1 MISMQAVIIHLSLSV
16 TLSGLETHGYQSA
29 LSLSDTIAGKWLQ
42 EAEELLASEE
52 GDKVHLIAKY

>member
-16 TLSGLETHGYQSA
+16 TLSGLGTHGYQTA